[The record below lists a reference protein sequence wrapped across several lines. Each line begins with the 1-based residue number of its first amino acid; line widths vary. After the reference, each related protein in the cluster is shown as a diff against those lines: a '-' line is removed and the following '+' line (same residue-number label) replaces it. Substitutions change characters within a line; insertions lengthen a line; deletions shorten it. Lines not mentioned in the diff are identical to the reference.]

1 MRQNKFHIILLIA
14 LFLVTGLNAQVFT
27 NSDYVKAL
35 KKVTDVMVNDV
46 TSPVAAS
53 RYYAYINLA
62 AYEVGNAGSQKSFGS
77 LTGTL
82 KRDPGPVNMKKLN
95 KSAASFATILTVFK
109 MGERLL
115 PTGITLRPDINSF
128 KETALNRGMDKQSVA
143 LVEKYIDSAVKQ
155 YFNFS
160 RKDGF
165 TALTNRLRYTPV
177 QGDAYWQP
185 TAPSFMAPVE
195 PHWNKIKPFLLDSCN
210 QFMVEP
216 PAFYDTTAGSIFMK
230 LTREVYDISK
240 QADSVQQAIAM
251 FWDCNP
257 FAVQQLGHVEF
268 GLKKISPGGHW
279 MGITGIACMKKDLP
293 VLETSLIHAMVSITL
308 ADAFIACWDEKYKSN
323 RVRPETV
330 INRRIDPNW
339 RPLLQT
345 PPFPEYVSGH
355 SVASNA
361 AAVLLEEIFG
371 KDFSFVDDT
380 EVEFDL
386 PVRSFKSFD
395 DAAMEASVSR
405 LYGGIHFRDAID
417 QGVVQGKNVGDY
429 SRQKFSNHIKKLL
442 RSI

>member
-1 MRQNKFHIILLIA
+1 
-14 LFLVTGLNAQVFT
+14 
-27 NSDYVKAL
+27 
-35 KKVTDVMVNDV
+35 MVNDV

-62 AYEVGNAGSQKSFGS
+62 AYEVGNAGTQNNYGS
-77 LTGTL
+77 LTGIL
-82 KRDPGPVNMKKLN
+82 KRNPGPVYMKKLN
-95 KSAASFATILTVFK
+95 KSASSFATILTVYK
-109 MGERLL
+109 MGERML
-115 PTGITLRPDINSF
+115 PTGIMLRPEINSL
-128 KETALNRGMDKQSVA
+128 KETALTRGMDQQSIS

-155 YFNFS
+155 FLYFS
-160 RKDGF
+160 RQDGF
-165 TALTNRLRYTPV
+165 TALSNRMRYTPI

-195 PHWNKIKPFLLDSCN
+195 PHWNKLKTFLIDSCN
-210 QFMVEP
+210 QFMVDP
-216 PAFYDTTAGSIFMK
+216 PALYDTTNGSPFME
-230 LTREVYDISK
+230 LTREVYDISR
-240 QADSVQQAIAM
+240 QSDSSQKAIAM

-257 FAVQQLGHVEF
+257 FAVQQMGHVEF

-279 MGITGIACMKKDLP
+279 IGITGIACIKEDLP
-293 VLETSLIHAMVSITL
+293 VLKTALVLAMVSITL
-308 ADAFIACWDEKYKSN
+308 ADAFIACWDEKYSSN

-330 INRRIDPNW
+330 INRLIDPNW

-361 AAVLLEEIFG
+361 AAVVLESIFG
-371 KDFSFVDDT
+371 KDFSFLDDT

-386 PVRSFKSFD
+386 PARTFNSFNE
-395 DAAMEASVSR
+395 AAAEASVSR

-417 QGVVQGKNVGDY
+417 QGIVQGKKIGDF
-429 SRQKFSNHIKKLL
+429 SRQKFSGHIKKLL